1 MAEEMVRVELDPASL
16 RKILL
21 MAKEARPVLRRAT
34 TATLRAAA
42 EPAAQASRDKVLG
55 PVPEKMPQR
64 TLSRIGRQ
72 RPASTR
78 SYHSGLR
85 AGIAAGVKI
94 SVRAGSET
102 RDAGIRITSGNTALR
117 PDQYRMNR
125 TYKNE
130 TFRHPVFGKGS
141 AVQHGQTNWFY
152 GPLNSRH
159 TEFEASVLAAM
170 KIAAEG
176 LAQL

>member
-1 MAEEMVRVELDPASL
+1 MFKVELDPASL

-21 MAKEARPVLRRAT
+21 MAKEARPVLRRST
-34 TATLRAAA
+34 TALLRTAAG
-42 EPAAQASRDKVLG
+42 PAAQAARDKVLG
-55 PVPEKMPQR
+55 PVPDKMSQGR
-64 TLSRIGRQ
+64 TLGGFGRR
-72 RPASTR
+72 RPPSAR
-78 SYHSGLR
+78 SFHSGLR

-102 RDAGIRITSGNTALR
+102 RDAGIRITSGNSGLR

-141 AVQHGQTNWFY
+141 AIQRGQTDWFY
-152 GPLNSRH
+152 GPLNARQN
-159 TEFEASVLAAM
+159 EFKASVLAAM
-170 KIAAEG
+170 DLAAEG
-176 LAQL
+176 LAKL